1 MMEKIVQLVRKE
13 NTWENAVYPYW
24 VFENVINPE
33 TCEQIINLYIHY
45 IYMHIYI
52 YIYNYQNTHNL

>member
-33 TCEQIINLYIHY
+33 TCEHIINLGKDKWMKAKIGGKKDV
-45 IYMHIYI
+45 I
-52 YIYNYQNTHNL
+52 